1 MVAFCVAR
9 TKSPLQIR
17 LEYYPL
23 RGIFG
28 LLHRLPLSWGTR
40 LSEVV
45 YSLLLFF
52 VPKRRRIIEQNLAL
66 CFPDK
71 TPPQREA
78 IAREMRHT
86 LARSVAVFS
95 HQKDL
100 LKAGADKLIKTEG
113 FEHLDAALKKGHG
126 AITFTAHY
134 GCWEIMAGY
143 VCTLYPRIAMVT
155 RPLDNPMLEELV
167 SSVRASGGGG
177 VFPSHDIFK
186 QGLRLLRHNGIL
198 GILID
203 QNFYKGGVFVDFFG
217 RPAAT
222 TSVVSLLA
230 RRTGCAVLPM
240 HNRWEK
246 DHLKI
251 ICEPPVALS
260 TTADAEEAMMEDTQT
275 MTKMVEGWV
284 REDPGQW
291 LWLHNRWKRQP
302 EAGEAVWRGRRDL
315 NP

>member
-9 TKSPLQIR
+9 SKSPLQIR

-23 RGIFG
+23 RGIFA
-28 LLHRLPLSWGTR
+28 LLHHLPLAWGTH
-40 LSEVV
+40 LSEAVL
-45 YSLLLFF
+45 SLLLLF
-52 VPKRRRIIEQNLAL
+52 VPKRRRILRQNLAL
-66 CFPDK
+66 CFPER

-78 IAREMRHT
+78 IAQEMLHT

-100 LKAGADKLIKTEG
+100 LKAGADKLIETEG
-113 FEHLDAALKKGHG
+113 FEHLDAALKRGHG

-155 RPLDNPMLEELV
+155 RPLDNPLLEELV
-167 SSVRASGGGG
+167 SGVRASGGGG

-186 QGLRLLRHNGIL
+186 QGLRLLRRNGIL

-230 RRTGCAVLPM
+230 RRTDCAVLPM

-246 DHLKI
+246 DRLKI

-260 TTADAEEAMMEDTQT
+260 TNADAEAAMMEDTQK
-275 MTKMVEGWV
+275 MTKIVETWI

-302 EAGEAVWRGRRDL
+302 QAGEAVWRGRRDL